1 MHNKKDNTSKTHN
14 IIQGLRPLSSSLPHG
29 LKKILRKGGYSFSS
43 IVDNWSKVVGQNIS
57 SNCYP
62 SSIKMGK
69 EMNNGT
75 LVINVIHGNE
85 LDVEYKKKEII
96 EKINS
101 FFGSRLINEIKLKI
115 VQEKKISIKK
125 KLNKINKER
134 IILNEKLGKVKNEN
148 LKKSLNKLIKAHND
162 KNN

>member
-1 MHNKKDNTSKTHN
+1 MHNKKNNTNKTTN
-14 IIQGLRPLSSSLPHG
+14 FIQGLRPFSSSLPQG
-29 LKKILRKGGYSFSS
+29 LKKILRKGGYNFSS

-75 LVINVIHGNE
+75 LVVNVIHGNE
-85 LDVEYKKKEII
+85 LEVEYKKKEII

-101 FFGSRLINEIKLKI
+101 FFGYRLINKIKLKI
-115 VQEKKISIKK
+115 VQEKRNLIKK
-125 KLNKINKER
+125 KLNIINNERDDLNKKLEKI
-134 IILNEKLGKVKNEN
+134 KNEN

-162 KNN
+162 KKN

>member
-1 MHNKKDNTSKTHN
+1 MHKKKNNTNKTNN
-14 IIQGLRPLSSSLPHG
+14 FIQGLRPFSSSLPHG
-29 LKKILRKGGYSFSS
+29 LKKILRKRGYNFSS

-85 LDVEYKKKEII
+85 LEVEYKKKEII

-101 FFGSRLINEIKLKI
+101 FFGCRLINQIKLKI
-115 VQEKKISIKK
+115 IQEKTNLIKK
-125 KLNKINKER
+125 KLNIINNKRDDLNKKLEKI
-134 IILNEKLGKVKNEN
+134 KNEN

-162 KNN
+162 KKN

>member
-1 MHNKKDNTSKTHN
+1 MHNKNNNKSSTFM
-14 IIQGLRPLSSSLPHG
+14 QGLRPFSNSIPKT
-29 LKKILRKGGYSFSS
+29 LKKHLKKNGYNYSN
-43 IVDNWSKVVGQNIS
+43 IVDNWTRMVSKKIS
-57 SNCYP
+57 DACYP
-62 SSIKMGK
+62 ANVKMGK

>member
-75 LVINVIHGNE
+75 LILNVKENGLENE
-85 LDVEYKKKEII
+85 LLKTMQCFQIENFFILDQSFPYLITTINNGEKRCAARLSEYES
-96 EKINS
+96 INS
-101 FFGSRLINEIKLKI
+101 VLSLKDKLPSH
-115 VQEKKISIKK
+115 VFNAQSWT
-125 KLNKINKER
+125 
-134 IILNEKLGKVKNEN
+134 IL
-148 LKKSLNKLIKAHND
+148 
-162 KNN
+162 

>member
-1 MHNKKDNTSKTHN
+1 
-14 IIQGLRPLSSSLPHG
+14 
-29 LKKILRKGGYSFSS
+29 
-43 IVDNWSKVVGQNIS
+43 
-57 SNCYP
+57 
-62 SSIKMGK
+62 
-69 EMNNGT
+69 MNNGT